1 MTIQYERWNFS
12 PKKDSKKQIAPLKLH
27 NDFNDNSGNNNKTY
41 NNDAGED
48 DNVNNDSLNP
58 RDSLDD
64 LLDKTG

>member
-1 MTIQYERWNFS
+1 M
-12 PKKDSKKQIAPLKLH
+12 IAPLKLH
-27 NDFNDNSGNNNKTY
+27 NGFNDNSGNNNKTY

-48 DNVNNDSLNP
+48 DNVNNGSLNP

>member
-1 MTIQYERWNFS
+1 M
-12 PKKDSKKQIAPLKLH
+12 IAPLKLH

-48 DNVNNDSLNP
+48 NNVNNGSLNP

-64 LLDKTG
+64 LLNKTGLSEN